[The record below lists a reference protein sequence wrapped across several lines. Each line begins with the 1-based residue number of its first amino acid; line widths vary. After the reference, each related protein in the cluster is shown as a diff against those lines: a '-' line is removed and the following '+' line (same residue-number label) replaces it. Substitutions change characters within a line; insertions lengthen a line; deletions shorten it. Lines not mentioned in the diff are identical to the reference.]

1 MKRGSSEVVEYKV
14 GVESGGECRCMLAV
28 CRCSFGFLV
37 VLECLLCVVRAVT
50 DTSKS
55 SCYNLVLP
63 FPPEVCLFV
72 RGKFRDGSFFGFFGS
87 P

>member
-50 DTSKS
+50 DTSS
-55 SCYNLVLP
+55 VVLLQFSAA
-63 FPPEVCLFV
+63 FPARSMLICSREVSRWQFL
-72 RGKFRDGSFFGFFGS
+72 RILW
-87 P
+87 